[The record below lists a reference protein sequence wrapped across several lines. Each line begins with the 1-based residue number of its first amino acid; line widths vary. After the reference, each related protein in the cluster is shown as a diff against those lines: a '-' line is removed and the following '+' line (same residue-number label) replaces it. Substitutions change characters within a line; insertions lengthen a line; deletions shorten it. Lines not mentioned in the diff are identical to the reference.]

1 MSESFGDPMK
11 KLAPILIISA
21 GLLWGIL
28 GVFSRMLGE
37 MGWKSIEVT
46 EARCI
51 VAGAALIL
59 FLLIFDREK
68 LKIQIKD
75 LWMFLGTGLC
85 SLVFF
90 NLCSFY
96 TIAHTTMAVASMLL
110 YTAPCMVMVM
120 AALFFHEKITREKL
134 ASVAAA
140 ILGCVFITDLA
151 GARLSPWLLLTG
163 LGAGFGYALYSIFSV
178 PALKKYS
185 PITVTVYTFIVAGIF
200 LIPFARPWEMVESIE
215 SAQGVLGVLGLGL
228 LSTLAPYLLYTKGL
242 QYTEASRASV
252 MAFSEPLCATL
263 AGVALFEETLTLKNM
278 VGILLIFLSIVMIN
292 MKKMNPCQ

>member
-1 MSESFGDPMK
+1 MK
-11 KLAPILIISA
+11 KLAPLFIITA

-28 GVFSRMLGE
+28 GVFSRMLGGI
-37 MGWKSIEVT
+37 GWDPIQVT

-59 FLLIFDREK
+59 YLFIFDREK
-68 LKIQIKD
+68 LRIAPRD

-110 YTAPCMVMVM
+110 YTAPCMVILM
-120 AALFFHEKITREKL
+120 AAVFFREKL
-134 ASVAAA
+134 TWGKLLSVGVA
-140 ILGCVFITDLA
+140 ILGCVFITDLS
-151 GARLSPWLLLTG
+151 GARLSPLFLLTG

-178 PALKKYS
+178 PALRKYS
-185 PITVTVYTFIVAGIF
+185 PVTVTAYTFLVAGIF
-200 LIPFARPWEMVESIE
+200 LLPFARPWEMAGSV
-215 SAQGVLGVLGLGL
+215 GDGKVLAGILGLGL
-228 LSTLAPYLLYTKGL
+228 VSSLAPYLLYTKGL
-242 QYTEASRASV
+242 QYTEAGRASV

-263 AGVALFEETLTLKNM
+263 AGVILFDETLTVKNII
-278 VGILLIFLSIVMIN
+278 GILCIFLSIVLIN
-292 MKKMNPCQ
+292 IKKGDHVR